1 MKCLR
6 QPCFLINKPT
16 PINDIWEVQLSYKLW
31 NRLMSL
37 AKSRTCTYSTITR
50 FCAFRLAEPEQLR
63 NFRLFTRVIS
73 DIKKDT
79 ASTPILH
86 RHMLCL
92 YGEDVKLLRL
102 AAMRLNLTVS
112 AFIRLALWLYLPR
125 LETQNNTTRFISPE
139 ILFLLGTKR
148 WMIIP
153 LAALNNEGNPAIRQF
168 GFASFPP
175 WFWW

>member
-1 MKCLR
+1 
-6 QPCFLINKPT
+6 
-16 PINDIWEVQLSYKLW
+16 
-31 NRLMSL
+31 MSL